1 MFWFRS
7 KTNIFNYA
15 MLSGVIG
22 ISTISSFRWLTVGFS
37 IASIIIV
44 IQLLDVSNLDR
55 SNKLHE
61 NTSIAAQ
68 DHQGERIKFD
78 IDTIRAKI
86 INAQVENGTFPANRS
101 KGNQY

>member
-1 MFWFRS
+1 
-7 KTNIFNYA
+7 
-15 MLSGVIG
+15 MLEF
-22 ISTISSFRWLTVGFS
+22 TISSFRYLTVGFS
-37 IASIIIV
+37 IAAIITVVQI
-44 IQLLDVSNLDR
+44 LDVSKLDR

-78 IDTIRAKI
+78 KDTIRAKKI
-86 INAQVENGTFPANRS
+86 DAQVEKGGTFPASCS